1 MDELYKKA
9 MQLREFKKLH
19 RYYRRKNQEKG
30 GEQRKV
36 IRKAKGWCRQ
46 AERIDAEEY
55 YRGEI
60 VKICKKIKKEKAY
73 R

>member
-1 MDELYKKA
+1 M
-9 MQLREFKKLH
+9 
-19 RYYRRKNQEKG
+19 
-30 GEQRKV
+30 

-60 VKICKKIKKEKAY
+60 VNICKKIKQERAY
-73 R
+73 RQAKGNGGFGFVTFQSNL